1 MNDLTPVL
9 IDNDIILSSS
19 QIDLQN
25 HSTELARKSEKTI
38 DVTSDE
44 RFTRISIDRKY
55 FSKDNHEVYIKTL
68 IVKDKELK
76 TTETHTKKVFIHN
89 TLEKSNMIIREI
101 FTDRY
106 NQKSTS
112 EHKSL
117 YVNVDCN
124 ENLFERIQ
132 ALLGNPIK
140 ENLQLV
146 N

>member
-1 MNDLTPVL
+1 MNDLAPVL
-9 IDNDIILSSS
+9 IDNDIILSST
-19 QIDLQN
+19 QVDLQN
-25 HSTELARKSEKTI
+25 HNTEIGRRNEKTI
-38 DVTSDE
+38 NVTSDE

-55 FSKDNHEVYIKTL
+55 FSKDSHEVYIKTL

-76 TTETHTKKVFIHN
+76 TTETHTKKVFVHN

-106 NQKSTS
+106 NKKSTS

-124 ENLFERIQ
+124 ENLFDRIQ
-132 ALLGNPIK
+132 TLLGNPVK
-140 ENLQLV
+140 EKLQLV